1 MSKNKKGKVIQ
12 LKSAQLSPE
21 KYIKTQAR
29 SLLIYECLITEG
41 WESAGIC
48 NIVVARKHKT
58 GNITAGIYLIDMFL
72 LGLKDTHYQFNI
84 TPEEYN
90 DLGYNNAVMEKCDYV
105 LAHNI
110 IYGAIAY
117 AEDYGFKP
125 YKDFAVSQF
134 ILEEDD
140 ERVELMEMEFGLDG
154 VPCFMPGPY
163 DDVAKIKS
171 ITATL
176 ERTAGA
182 GNFEIYNEGEDDEF
196 DGEEDYDDEF
206 DEDSLIEDLEES
218 YARYPKILR
227 KLNKVYDGLVRAVDV
242 NEKIEKSPIGKAY
255 QISKNEVK
263 TGYNTLENAEQ
274 EAAYQQ
280 FREIITESEDY
291 KPVIK
296 DLKKAI
302 IKYPDTPLFYDL
314 LYTVYGFDEQFDKV
328 EEIILEMYKRFPDYL
343 YAMVVYANLL
353 IDTDK
358 LDEVL
363 TVFKG
368 KLDLNELYPDR
379 KKFYNVEASTYYACM
394 CRYFIRMNDID
405 SADLYMNAILK
416 KELYKLQQ
424 QTLVTSAII
433 EMCNVK
439 MKIIGEV
446 SGINWK

>member
-1 MSKNKKGKVIQ
+1 MSKSKKGKIIQ

-29 SLLIYECLITEG
+29 SLPIYECLISEG
-41 WESAGIC
+41 WEDAGIC
-48 NIVVARKHKT
+48 NVVVTRKHKT
-58 GNITAGIYLIDMFL
+58 GNITVGIYLIDMFL

-84 TPEEYN
+84 TPGEYD
-90 DLGYNNAVMEKCDYV
+90 DLGYNNAAMEKCDYV

-125 YKDFAVSQF
+125 YKDFAVTQF

-140 ERVELMEMEFGLDG
+140 ERVELMEIEFGLDG
-154 VPCFMPGPY
+154 MPCFMPGPY
-163 DDVAKIKS
+163 DDAAKIKS

-176 ERTAGA
+176 ERTAGP
-182 GNFEIYNEGEDDEF
+182 GNFEIYDEDEEF
-196 DGEEDYDDEF
+196 DDDEF
-206 DEDSLIEDLEES
+206 DEDDLIDELEES
-218 YARYPKILR
+218 YARYPKILK
-227 KLNKVYDGLVRAVDV
+227 KLNKVYDGLVRDGDSK
-242 NEKIEKSPIGKAY
+242 EKIEKSPIGKTY
-255 QISKNEVK
+255 QISKTEVK
-263 TGYNTLENAEQ
+263 TGYNKLENAEQ

-302 IKYPDTPLFYDL
+302 IKYPDVPLFYDL

-328 EEIILEMYKRFPDYL
+328 EEVILEMYKRFPEYL

-379 KKFYNVEASTYYACM
+379 KKFYNIEAATYYACM
-394 CRYFIRMNDID
+394 CRYFIGMNDID

-424 QTLVTSAII
+424 QTLVTSAVI
-433 EMCNVK
+433 EMCNAK
-439 MKIIGEV
+439 MKVIGEI
-446 SGINWK
+446 SGFGKNFSDQV